1 MHNCVVYTEE
11 ILKTIEGIESN
22 ELREIFG
29 ERDECLKCIEER
41 YGVTVNALNG
51 VVTVYGSN
59 ESEEKTVRL
68 FSLLRE
74 KIKDGEK
81 LRVRDVRL
89 ICDMVDAG
97 ANEYSEALSRA
108 VLTNYKGK
116 QIRPK
121 TNGQALYLK
130 SILEHDIVF
139 GIGPAGTGK
148 TYLAVSCAVR
158 AFKDRLVDKIIL
170 TRPAVEAGEKL
181 GFLPG
186 DLGAKVD
193 PYLRPLYDALQEMFG
208 AESYQRLLEKGYIEI
223 APLAYMRG
231 RTLNNAFIILDEAQN
246 STREQMKMFLTR
258 MGEGSK
264 IVITG
269 DLTQID
275 LPNKRSSG
283 LAEAVQILQDV
294 KGIDIVKLES
304 KDVVRHE
311 LVMRIVNAY
320 EKHESDLAES
330 EYEKIDRRIGENNES
345 KI

>member
-1 MHNCVVYTEE
+1 M
-11 ILKTIEGIESN
+11 KTIEGIESN

-29 ERDECLKCIEER
+29 ERDECLKYIEER
-41 YGVTVNALNG
+41 YGVSTNTLNG
-51 VVTVYGSN
+51 VLAIYGSALN
-59 ESEEKTVRL
+59 EDRVATI
-68 FSLLRE
+68 FNMLRD

-81 LRVRDVRL
+81 LRVKDVRV
-89 ICDMVDAG
+89 IADMADDG
-97 ANEYSEALSRA
+97 ASEYNEELNRA
-108 VLTNYKGK
+108 VLTNFKGK
-116 QIRPK
+116 QVRPK

-130 SILEHDIVF
+130 SIAEHDVVF
-139 GIGPAGTGK
+139 GVGPAGTGK

-158 AFKDRLVDKIIL
+158 AFKDRAVDKIIL

-208 AESYQRLLEKGYIEI
+208 MESYQRLIEKGFIEI

-264 IVITG
+264 IVVTG

-275 LPNKRSSG
+275 LPNKRASG
-283 LAEAVQILQDV
+283 LTEAVTILKDV
-294 KGIDIVKLES
+294 KGIDVVMLGS

-320 EKHESDLAES
+320 DRYENSISDDQSHTNEVKS
-330 EYEKIDRRIGENNES
+330 GETDES
-345 KI
+345 KL